1 MHRSAPLTAQALQ
14 AALGQ
19 LPGWTVEGGTL
30 VKVDRGESFAAVIAW
45 VVAVARVADE
55 MDHHPD
61 IEIRYREVT
70 WRLSTH
76 AVDALTELDIALAHA
91 IDHAVAR

>member
-1 MHRSAPLTAQALQ
+1 M
-14 AALGQ
+14 
-19 LPGWTVEGGTL
+19 
-30 VKVDRGESFAAVIAW
+30 VKVDRGASFAAVIAW

-76 AVDALTELDIALAHA
+76 AVDSLTELDIALAHA
-91 IDHAVAR
+91 IDHAVAG